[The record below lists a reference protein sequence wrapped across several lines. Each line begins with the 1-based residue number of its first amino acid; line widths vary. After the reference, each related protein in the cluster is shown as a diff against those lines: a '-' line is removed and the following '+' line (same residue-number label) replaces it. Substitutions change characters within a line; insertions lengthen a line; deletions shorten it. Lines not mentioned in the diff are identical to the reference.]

1 MCYSLENA
9 EGFADLVEGDVAA
22 VVFVHFAKFA
32 GGIFWGELDA
42 DEAAKFDH
50 FCDVESAVVVS
61 VDCVEDEAVEIG
73 GFDGGAVAGGDVLH
87 EFVEGELAIAVAV
100 EDFEDGV
107 EELGAEVILGHEA
120 VHFVIGKVAI
130 VVGIDGLEG
139 LANCLFL
146 LLGEL
151 VSLNHR
157 L

>member
-1 MCYSLENA
+1 MCDFLEKA

-32 GGIFWGELDA
+32 GGFFWCELDA
-42 DEAAKFDH
+42 DEGAKFDH
-50 FCDVESAVVVS
+50 FCDVESAVVVN
-61 VDCVEDEAVEIG
+61 VDCVEDEAVEVG
-73 GFDGGAVAGGDVLH
+73 GFNGGAVAGGDVLH
-87 EFVEGELAIAVAV
+87 ELLESELAIAVAV

-120 VHFVIGKVAI
+120 EHFVIGKVAI
-130 VVGIDGLEG
+130 VVGIDSFER
-139 LANCLFL
+139 LANCLLL

-151 VSLNHR
+151 VSLNHG